1 LFGSSSPGGD
11 SFSEKLELAGLA
23 GDFVAEDKLAVES
36 IQRAMSSQQ
45 FSVGPLAKDFEAA
58 IEFYHVSIL
67 NFIKPI

>member
-1 LFGSSSPGGD
+1 
-11 SFSEKLELAGLA
+11 
-23 GDFVAEDKLAVES
+23 VAEDKLAVES